1 MTDESDVSFDEDTS
15 SPAER
20 ASIRQN
26 VFHMLSS
33 QLFTWMLATVLAV
46 VVPRYVGTDTQ
57 GQLRLATSLWTIG
70 GIFIAMGTSEYLRLE
85 IARTSRKG
93 LRYVGPVLVIRT
105 LSFLV
110 TSIAIGIYV
119 LLAES
124 DRSFVL
130 IVTFVGGAVLIGTWN
145 DVIGSAFVGMERMTV
160 PAIGAAVT
168 KLLLAVGVV
177 AVILRD
183 GGVYGILAVGV
194 VVGLCG
200 LGWIVWKFR
209 KTASITVRGWMSV
222 SSRIVRASVPF
233 MAAGAALVIYQ
244 QIDVVVISWVAGDA
258 ALGWYSTADALFGS
272 LLFPAT
278 IVMGTVFPTMG
289 RLHQDDP
296 EALKV
301 LLKRAFEALVLVAVP
316 IGLGTTLIATRFAPI
331 LYGEAYRK
339 TGPVLA
345 VLGPVIV
352 LTFGTILFGTVAL
365 ATGRNTLWVRLLLG
379 CAALTVLLD
388 LLLVPWADDRF
399 ANGAI
404 GGAIAYTITESIQ
417 LAVGIWK
424 IAPFVARRPTVSYA
438 GRVLLAGGIM
448 LAAGWPLRDFALPVP
463 IAVCSIVYLLAVVGL
478 RVLTGDQRRMLG
490 DVMSRLGIRR
500 GSTT

>member
-15 SPAER
+15 PLPAR
-20 ASIRQN
+20 ASIRRN

-33 QLFTWMLATVLAV
+33 QLFTWTLATVLAV

-70 GIFIAMGTSEYLRLE
+70 GIFVAMGTSEYLRLE
-85 IARTSRKG
+85 IARTSRNG

-119 LLAES
+119 VLAES

-130 IVTFVGGAVLIGTWN
+130 IVTFVGGAMLIGTWS
-145 DVIGSAFVGMERMTV
+145 DVIGAAFVGMERMTV
-160 PAIGAAVT
+160 PAIGTAAT
-168 KLLLAVGVV
+168 KLLLAVGVL
-177 AVILRD
+177 AVILAD
-183 GGVYGILAVGV
+183 GGAYGILAVGL

-200 LGWIVWKFR
+200 LGWISWKFR
-209 KTASITVRGWMSV
+209 ETASITVRGWMSV
-222 SSRIVRASVPF
+222 SSRIMRASVPF

-244 QIDVVVISWVAGDA
+244 QIDVVVISWVAGDS

-296 EALKV
+296 EALTV

-345 VLGPVIV
+345 VLGPVII

-365 ATGRNTLWVRLLLG
+365 ATGRNRLWVRLLLG

-404 GGAIAYTITESIQ
+404 GGAIAYTITEFIQ

-424 IAPFVARRPTVSYA
+424 IAPFVARRPTVWYT

-448 LAAGWPLRDFALPVP
+448 FTIGLLLRNLPLPVL
-463 IAVCSIVYLLAVVGL
+463 IAGCSVVYVIAIFGL
-478 RVLTGDQRRMLG
+478 RVVTRDQRRIVT
-490 DVMSRLGIRR
+490 DVLSRLGVGR
-500 GSTT
+500 GLNT